1 MEKMPKIRVI
11 AFDDHPAVRQMLE
24 LLIDAQPDML
34 CVATWPDC
42 NDLFKRVEKAAPDVV
57 VMDISM
63 QGMNGIEAVH
73 HLKSWF
79 PDQRILMQTVF
90 EDEDRIFEAIY
101 AGASGYILKNSG
113 NDAIIQAIRDT
124 HQGGSPMTPSIATRV
139 LEKFRQR
146 PADGEISENFKLSD
160 REKEVLAL
168 LVDGLSYKMIAD
180 RLSIS
185 FHTVDAHIRKIY
197 DKLHV
202 NSMGEAVSKAIRKR
216 IV

>member
-1 MEKMPKIRVI
+1 MTKIRVI

-24 LLIDAQPDML
+24 LLIDAQPDMI

-63 QGMNGIEAVH
+63 QGMNGIEAVG

-79 PDQRILMQTVF
+79 PDLHILMQTVF
-90 EDEDRIFEAIY
+90 EDSDRIFEAIY

-113 NDAIIQAIRDT
+113 NDAIIQAIRDV
-124 HQGGSPMTPSIATRV
+124 HQGGSPMTPSVATRV
-139 LEKFRQR
+139 LEKFRMT
-146 PADGEISENFKLSD
+146 PPGSNVSEDFQLSA

-168 LVDGLSYKMIAD
+168 LVDGLSYKMIAA
-180 RLSIS
+180 RLDIS
-185 FHTVDAHIRKIY
+185 YHTVDAHIRRIY